1 MGIRRSGRII
11 AFQSIYRFT
20 ITQESIKEIL
30 DFSWCNREYDK
41 DVKVF
46 ARDMII
52 GVIENL
58 EFIDKIII
66 NYLENWQFE
75 RVSLVDKA
83 ILRLGVYSLKYQK
96 DIPPKVT
103 INEAVDIAKKFG
115 TQDSYRFINGILD
128 SINKDLAAEAQ
139 KG

>member
-20 ITQESIKEIL
+20 ITQEPVEDIL
-30 DFSWCNREYDK
+30 DFSWCNREYDD
-41 DVKVF
+41 DVQVF
-46 ARDMII
+46 ARDLII

-58 EFIDKIII
+58 VFIDKIIVK
-66 NYLENWQFE
+66 YLENWQFE

-83 ILRLGVYSLKYQK
+83 ILRLGVYSLKFLK

-128 SINKDLAAEAQ
+128 SINKDFATEAQ